1 MEKQQEIIMQKEII
15 KCYEDVAK
23 TSDELIKTQ
32 KIRIEQLEDEVKF
45 HKEAVE
51 KLFNLLDRSIDV
63 AKNEISKNENLLT
76 PRLN

>member
-1 MEKQQEIIMQKEII
+1 MEKIENEVIQA
-15 KCYEDVAK
+15 YENVCK

>member
-1 MEKQQEIIMQKEII
+1 MEKIENEVIQA
-15 KCYEDVAK
+15 YENVCK

-63 AKNEISKNENLLT
+63 AKNEISKHENLLT

>member
-1 MEKQQEIIMQKEII
+1 MERIENEVIQA
-15 KCYEDVAK
+15 YENVCK

-51 KLFNLLDRSIDV
+51 KLFILLDRSIDV
-63 AKNEISKNENLLT
+63 AKNEISKNQNLLT
-76 PRLN
+76 TRLN

>member
-1 MEKQQEIIMQKEII
+1 MEKIENEVIQA
-15 KCYEDVAK
+15 YENVCK

-51 KLFNLLDRSIDV
+51 KLFNLLDRSIEV
-63 AKNEISKNENLLT
+63 AQNEISKNQNLLT

>member
-1 MEKQQEIIMQKEII
+1 MEKIENEVIQA
-15 KCYEDVAK
+15 YENVCK

-51 KLFNLLDRSIDV
+51 KLFNLLDKSINV
-63 AKNEISKNENLLT
+63 AKNEISKHENLLT

>member
-1 MEKQQEIIMQKEII
+1 MKIENEVIQA
-15 KCYEDVAK
+15 YENVCK

-45 HKEAVE
+45 HKDAVE
-51 KLFNLLDRSIDV
+51 RLFSLLDRSIEV
-63 AKNEISKNENLLT
+63 AKNEISKNQNLLT

>member
-1 MEKQQEIIMQKEII
+1 MEKIENEVIQA
-15 KCYEDVAK
+15 YENVCK

-51 KLFNLLDRSIDV
+51 KLFNLLDRSINV
-63 AKNEISKNENLLT
+63 AKNEISKHENLLT